1 MFCII
6 ANTLCAI
13 LGSIWRYFVPNSK
26 KSVSGE
32 IVLITGAAQGI
43 GREMALL
50 YASEGATVVCVD
62 IQEESNRKTTRMI
75 SDLGYGKAHAYTCDV
90 SDYAKVMDMCQDVER
105 TVGNVTI
112 LVNNAGIAFV
122 NRLCAMSKEEIERNI
137 CVNTLSHFWMIKAI
151 LPSMLKNNYGH
162 IVALGS
168 ISSFG
173 GVPLLI
179 PYSVS
184 KYAIQGLMDSL
195 RKELALYGNCQIKTT
210 LVHPFFIDTEMVNR
224 ANVNYPSFLPKANKK
239 YAATSIVNAQR
250 SEMVEV
256 TIPGYYL
263 ALKCLFRSIP
273 PKLCALFYKY
283 FKIEIQKDS
292 SS

>member
-6 ANTLCAI
+6 ANTLCAM
-13 LGSIWRYFVPNSK
+13 LGSIWRYFVPSAK

-32 IVLITGAAQGI
+32 IVLITGTAQGI
-43 GREMALL
+43 GRETAFL
-50 YASEGATVVCVD
+50 YASETATVICVD
-62 IQEESNRKTTRMI
+62 IQEESNRETARMI

-90 SDYAKVMDMCQDVER
+90 SDYAKVMDICQEVER
-105 TVGNVTI
+105 TVGDVTI
-112 LVNNAGIAFV
+112 LINNAGIAVFK
-122 NRLCAMSKEEIERNI
+122 RLCAMSKEEIERNI

-162 IVALGS
+162 IVAVGS
-168 ISSFG
+168 MSSFG

-179 PYSVS
+179 PYSAS

-195 RKELALYGNCQIKTT
+195 RKELALYENCQIKTT
-210 LVHPFFIDTEMVNR
+210 LVHPFFVDTDMVRKSNAKYPPIFR
-224 ANVNYPSFLPKANKK
+224 LANPKH
-239 YAATSIVNAQR
+239 AATKIMNAQR
-250 SEMVEV
+250 SEIVEV

-263 ALKCLFRSIP
+263 ALRCLLRSLP
-273 PKLCALFYKY
+273 PKFFALVYKY
-283 FKIEIQKDS
+283 FKIEIQNDS

>member
-6 ANTLCAI
+6 ANTLWAMF
-13 LGSIWRYFVPNSK
+13 GSIWRYFVAK

-62 IQEESNRKTTRMI
+62 IQEESNRKTARMI

-90 SDYAKVMDMCQDVER
+90 SDYAKVMDMCQEVER

-137 CVNTLSHFWMIKAI
+137 CVNALSHFWMIKAI

-162 IVALGS
+162 IVAVGS
-168 ISSFG
+168 MSSFG

-184 KYAIQGLMDSL
+184 KYAIQGLMESL
-195 RKELALYGNCQIKTT
+195 RKELALYENCQIKTT
-210 LVHPFFIDTEMVNR
+210 LAHPLFADTEMVR
-224 ANVNYPSFLPKANKK
+224 KANANLPSILPRTHQKDV
-239 YAATSIVNAQR
+239 ATSIMNAQR
-250 SEMVEV
+250 NEMVEV
-256 TIPGYYL
+256 TIPGHYL
-263 ALKCLFRSIP
+263 ALRCLIR
-273 PKLCALFYKY
+273 
-283 FKIEIQKDS
+283 
-292 SS
+292 